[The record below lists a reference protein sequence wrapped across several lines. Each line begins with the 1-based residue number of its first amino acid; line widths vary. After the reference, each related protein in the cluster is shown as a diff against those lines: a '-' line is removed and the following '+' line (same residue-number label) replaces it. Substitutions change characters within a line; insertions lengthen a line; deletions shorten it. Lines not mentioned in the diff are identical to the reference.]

1 MAPPTERGPHAAL
14 DDASRVRKASKIVAQ
29 LRAERPLDG
38 ADVLDIGCGNGV
50 IARELARAVGDSGS
64 VVGVDVV
71 DQRTTFE
78 GYTFECVAGTTLP
91 FPDDA
96 FDVVITNHCIEHVG
110 GRDDQLHHLREIA
123 RVLRA
128 DGIGY
133 LALPNRWALVEP
145 HFHLPLL
152 SWFPKSLR
160 TPYVR
165 LARRG
170 NAYDCDIPTGAEL
183 GRLLE
188 AADIDS
194 SEITLGALPLIL
206 QIEEPHGLKRLLLQT
221 PPRLAAPLEPLMPTR
236 MFILRPRYVAPA
248 AA

>member
-1 MAPPTERGPHAAL
+1 MTRSPHAAL
-14 DDASRVRKASKIVAQ
+14 DDSSRVRKALKIIAQ
-29 LRAERPLDG
+29 LGAERSLGG

-50 IARELARAVGDSGS
+50 IARELARVVGESGA

-78 GYTFECVAGTTLP
+78 GYGFERVSGTTLP
-91 FPDDA
+91 FQDNA

-110 GRDDQLHHLREIA
+110 GRDEQLTHLREIA

-133 LALPNRWALVEP
+133 LALPNRWAVIEP

-152 SWFPKSLR
+152 SWLPRPLR
-160 TPYVR
+160 TPYVS
-165 LARRG
+165 LAHRG
-170 NAYDCDIPTGAEL
+170 DSYDCDIPTGAEL
-183 GRLLE
+183 RRLLE
-188 AADIDS
+188 EAELDA
-194 SEITLGALPLIL
+194 SEITLGALPLVL
-206 QIEEPHGLKRLLLQT
+206 EIEKPRGLRRLLLRT
-221 PPRLAAPLEPLMPTR
+221 PQRLAAPLEPLLPTR
-236 MFILRPRYVAPA
+236 MFILRRRYVAPA